1 MIINIYC
8 DGGARGNPGPGAG
21 AFVVYDKE
29 GNLLAKG
36 GKRLGRTT
44 NNIAEYNG
52 LLVGLRWILENAKPE
67 WDINVFLDSQL
78 VVNQL
83 TGKFKIKNKNLINLA
98 AKAKEA
104 EKNFSGKIKYYFIP
118 RNKNKAADFLVN
130 KLLDGKNLDD
140 VTRPL
145 NRPNS
150 RCGR

>member
-1 MIINIYC
+1 MTINVYC
-8 DGGARGNPGPGAG
+8 DGGARGNPGPGAS

-36 GKRLGRTT
+36 GKNLGRTT

-52 LLVGLRWILENAKPE
+52 LLAGLGWILENAKPE

-98 AKAKEA
+98 TEAKEA
-104 EKNFSGKIKYYFIP
+104 ERNFSGKIKYHFIP
-118 RNKNKAADFLVN
+118 RKKNKAADFLVN
-130 KLLDGKNLDD
+130 KLLDGKNLD
-140 VTRPL
+140 
-145 NRPNS
+145 
-150 RCGR
+150 